1 MSLTITGKRQ
11 DRLRA
16 EIRNAPDNL
25 RQLLREVD
33 DRYIGIE
40 NNTSADDKRQ
50 QRKDLIL
57 IVQVI
62 TL

>member
-11 DRLRA
+11 DRLRT
-16 EIRNAPDNL
+16 EVKNAPDNL
-25 RQLLREVD
+25 RQLLQEVD

-40 NNTSADDKRQ
+40 NNAPADNKRQ

-62 TL
+62 IL

>member
-11 DRLRA
+11 DRLR
-16 EIRNAPDNL
+16 EEVKNSPDNL
-25 RQLLREVD
+25 RQLLQEVD

-40 NNTSADDKRQ
+40 NSAPEDDRRH
-50 QRKDLIL
+50 QRKDLIS

-62 TL
+62 IL